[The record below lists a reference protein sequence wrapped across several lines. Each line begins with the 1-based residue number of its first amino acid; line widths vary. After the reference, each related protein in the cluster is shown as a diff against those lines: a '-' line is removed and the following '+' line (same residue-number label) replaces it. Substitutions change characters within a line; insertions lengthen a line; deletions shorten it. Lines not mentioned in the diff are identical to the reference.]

1 MNRRSFLKC
10 LSSGAVASTLLPSI
24 SFADTDS
31 PEIAITM
38 DDPHTLAS
46 GPLSNDQLSNNILD
60 AFSRNNNLKIALF
73 VNAGRVDSEEGKALI
88 DKFDSAGHMIC
99 NHSYSH
105 YNYHS
110 DRITYKQ
117 YSEDFLR
124 CDSYIKLF
132 KSYRRLFRYPLLREG
147 NTLEKR
153 DQMRALLDKHSYRN
167 GYVTVDNS
175 DWLIDR
181 LLRNELGKDPSLVL
195 ENVKQFYVKHMIEQA
210 AIYNEMA
217 QKLYSRNVK
226 QTLLTHFNLV
236 NALFLGDLIKEF
248 INLGWEVIDAPEA
261 YSDPVFM
268 EKPDIIPTGDSLIK
282 ALARESTSFD
292 AIPDPPGENEDFVE
306 REFLAAIAEKH

>member
-1 MNRRSFLKC
+1 MDRRNFLKC
-10 LSSGAVASTLLPSI
+10 IGSSAIASTLFPLF
-24 SFADTDS
+24 SFADADS

-46 GPLSNDQLSNNILD
+46 GPLNNDQLSSNILD
-60 AFSRNNNLKIALF
+60 ALSSNNNLKIALF
-73 VNAGRVDSEEGKALI
+73 VNAGRVDSEKGRALI
-88 DKFDSAGHMIC
+88 NKFDSAGHLIC

-110 DRITYKQ
+110 DRISYQQ

-124 CDSYIKLF
+124 CDSYIKTF
-132 KSYRRLFRYPLLREG
+132 KNYRRLFRYPLLREG

-153 DQMRALLDKHSYRN
+153 DLMRALLDKHSYRN

-181 LLRNELGKDPSLVL
+181 LLRNELEKDPSFVL
-195 ENVKQFYVKHMIEQA
+195 EKAKHFYVKHMIEQA
-210 AIYNEMA
+210 VTYNDMA

-236 NALFLGDLIKEF
+236 SALFLGDLIKEF
-248 INLGWEVIDAPEA
+248 ISLGWKVIDASKA
-261 YSDPVFM
+261 YTDPVFQ
-268 EKPDIIPTGDSLIK
+268 KRPDVIPAGDSLIK

-292 AIPDPPGENEDFVE
+292 AIPDPSGENEDFVE
-306 REFLAAIAEKH
+306 REFLTAISAM